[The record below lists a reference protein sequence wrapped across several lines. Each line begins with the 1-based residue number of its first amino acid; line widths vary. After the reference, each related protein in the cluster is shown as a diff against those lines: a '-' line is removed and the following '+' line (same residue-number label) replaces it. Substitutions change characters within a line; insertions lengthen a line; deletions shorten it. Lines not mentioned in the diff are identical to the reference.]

1 MCCINPAPPAKPAFT
16 WGVAVTP
23 SYNGTTTAK
32 VHADTFSILNTSKN
46 PDLAFEAMAAMVESG
61 DLLVNYGAFPADPAL
76 QQAFFDTVQK
86 NYPDSKIDWT
96 VPQSMLAYVDKPN
109 HQAWLPNYQKS
120 RAALKALYN
129 KYRTTEGVD
138 VDAELNT
145 LKTTLQGIFDE
156 YYASNPS

>member
-1 MCCINPAPPAKPAFT
+1 MH
-16 WGVAVTP
+16 GVV
-23 SYNGTTTAK
+23 
-32 VHADTFSILNTSKN
+32 
-46 PDLAFEAMAAMVESG
+46 
-61 DLLVNYGAFPADPAL
+61 

-86 NYPDSKIDWT
+86 TYPDSKIDWT